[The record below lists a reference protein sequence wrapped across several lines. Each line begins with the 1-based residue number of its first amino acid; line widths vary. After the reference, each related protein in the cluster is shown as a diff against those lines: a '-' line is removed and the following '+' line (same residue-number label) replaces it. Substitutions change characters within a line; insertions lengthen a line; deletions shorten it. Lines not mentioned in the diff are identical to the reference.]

1 VNKVV
6 AKILQ
11 NFLVGGALVALAL
24 AVGSLVGA
32 VFGGLVAALPI
43 RLAATLLIGGVGEG
57 EQFAFKMAE
66 GSLLT
71 YPGTFAFIAIL
82 FVGIP
87 RIGLLKSFAAAIIAD
102 AIIILLLFKF
112 AGKI

>member
-1 VNKVV
+1 MVE
-6 AKILQ
+6 KILQ

-24 AVGSLVGA
+24 AVGSVAGA

-43 RLAATLLIGGVGEG
+43 RLAATLLIGGMREG
-57 EQFAFKMAE
+57 EQFALKMAE

-71 YPGTFAFIAIL
+71 YFGTFAFIAIL
-82 FVGIP
+82 FLGIP
-87 RIGLLKSFAAAIIAD
+87 RIGFAKSFVIAIVAD
-102 AIIILLLFKF
+102 AAIILLLFKL